1 MSSGRSAFAAPK
13 EESMRTQGSTGLRLR
28 DVLEQLTS
36 EGWVVRPHHIQ
47 YALRASVID
56 PPKKS
61 GGWHRYTE
69 RHVDGLRRYLAERSR
84 SQDGRASR

>member
-1 MSSGRSAFAAPK
+1 
-13 EESMRTQGSTGLRLR
+13 MRIPGSTGLRLR
-28 DVLEQLTS
+28 DVIEQLTS

-47 YALRASVID
+47 YALRASAID

-61 GGWHRYTE
+61 GGWHRYTQ
-69 RHVDGLRRYLAERSR
+69 RHMDGLRRYLAERSR

>member
-1 MSSGRSAFAAPK
+1 
-13 EESMRTQGSTGLRLR
+13 MRTQGSTGLRLR